1 MTTAVPAETTWR
13 TMRRGLALSP
23 ELRTGLAGTL
33 ALATVAMI
41 GRAAVPVAVQQGIDR
56 GLRGPGGPD
65 LAFIAG
71 VVAVTAAVLV
81 VTTMCG
87 YLMMRRLFTVSET
100 ALAGVRTRAFRHV
113 HDLSMLHQQSERR
126 GSLVSRVTSD
136 VDQVSQFLQWGG
148 VILLI
153 SGGQVIVT
161 AIVMAVYSW
170 QLTLVVFIAFLPAV
184 LVIRAFQK
192 RLAVAYRQVRERT
205 GAMLAAVSESVVGA
219 PVIRAYG
226 VSDRTARRLEDA
238 IESQR
243 QAQQKA
249 IRTSVMGFSVGEI
262 AAGLALAAV
271 VVLGVRLGVDEMIT
285 VGELT
290 AFLFLVTL
298 FIQPVQIATEVLNE
312 AQNAIAGWRR
322 VLDVLDVAPDVA
334 DPGDQGVALPAGPID
349 IRFAEVNFAYP
360 VAAPA
365 NGGGVDG
372 GDGGDGGDGAS
383 RADSNGRS
391 RADAVTRV
399 AGAAALTLGP
409 PVLSDVTL
417 DIPAKT
423 RVAVVGETGSGKT
436 TFAKLLT
443 RLMDPI
449 DGQIALSG
457 VPLDQVVF
465 SSLRSRVVMV
475 PQDGF
480 LFDSTVGDNVRFG
493 RPGMSDDDLVLAFTE
508 LGLTDWVDGLPKGL
522 GTPVGER
529 GEALSVGER
538 QLVALARAYVADP
551 DLLVLD
557 EATSAVDPA
566 TEVRLQRTLDAVTRG
581 RTTVAIAHRLSTAQA
596 ADEVIVVDRGR
607 VVQRGPHAVLLRDP
621 DSIYAK
627 LYASWLEQTR

>member
-1 MTTAVPAETTWR
+1 MTAAVVASEPAGGTWR
-13 TMRRGLALSP
+13 TLRRGLALSP
-23 ELRTGLAGTL
+23 ELRIGLAGTL
-33 ALATVAMI
+33 GLAIVSMV
-41 GRAAVPVAVQQGIDR
+41 GRAAVPVAVQLGIDL
-56 GLRGPGGPD
+56 GLPADGRPD
-65 LAFIAG
+65 LG
-71 VVAVTAAVLV
+71 VVGAVVALTAAVLV
-81 VTTMCG
+81 VTTLCG

-136 VDQVSQFLQWGG
+136 VDQITQFLQWGG
-148 VILLI
+148 VILLV
-153 SGGQVIVT
+153 SGGQVVVT

-170 QLTLVVFIAFLPAV
+170 QLTLVVFAAFVPAL

-192 RLAVAYRQVRERT
+192 RLAAAYGLVRQRM
-205 GAMLAAVSESVVGA
+205 GAMLAAISESVVGA

-226 VSDRTARRLEDA
+226 VSGRTARRLDETIDG
-238 IESQR
+238 QR
-243 QAQQKA
+243 RAQQRA
-249 IRTSVMGFSVGEI
+249 IRTSVISFSTGEI
-262 AAGLALAAV
+262 AAGLALASV
-271 VVLGVRLGVDEMIT
+271 VVLGVRLGAGGALT
-285 VGELT
+285 VGQLT

-312 AQNAIAGWRR
+312 AQNAVAGWRR
-322 VLDVLDVAPDVA
+322 VLDVLDTAPDVA
-334 DPGDQGVALPAGPID
+334 DPGQQGLDLPAGPID
-349 IRFAEVNFAYP
+349 VRFADVRFAYP
-360 VAAPA
+360 AAGPPA
-365 NGGGVDG
+365 DPAES
-372 GDGGDGGDGAS
+372 AS
-383 RADSNGRS
+383 TS
-391 RADAVTRV
+391 
-399 AGAAALTLGP
+399 AGPAPDPAGPALGP
-409 PVLSDVTL
+409 AVLSDVTL

-443 RLMDPI
+443 RLMDPTA
-449 DGQIALSG
+449 GAVLLSG
-457 VPLDQVVF
+457 VPLDRVRF

-480 LFDSTVGDNVRFG
+480 LFDSTIADNVRFA
-493 RPGMSDDDLVLAFTE
+493 RPSLTDDDLALAFAE
-508 LGLTDWVDGLPKGL
+508 LGLADWVDGLPNGL
-522 GTPVGER
+522 ATSVGER

-607 VVQRGPHAVLLRDP
+607 IVQRGSHTDLVRDP
-621 DSIYAK
+621 ASIYGK